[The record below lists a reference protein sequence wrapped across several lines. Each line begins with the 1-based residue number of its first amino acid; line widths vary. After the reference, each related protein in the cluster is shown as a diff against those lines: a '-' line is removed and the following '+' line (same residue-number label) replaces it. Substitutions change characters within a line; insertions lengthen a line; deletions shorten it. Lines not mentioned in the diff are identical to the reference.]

1 MTRQSLLALRKTA
14 HSDPFPRLSAQ
25 IGVRTAHSDPFS
37 RLSAQIGV
45 RNAHSDPFS
54 RLSAQVGAS
63 TAHSNQKS
71 CLSRRIIKKTDSGV
85 TPPSPVASFVISFWS
100 KYLLLGKQSQTREL
114 LKACR
119 QCHQHLLQL

>member
-25 IGVRTAHSDPFS
+25 V
-37 RLSAQIGV
+37 GV
-45 RNAHSDPFS
+45 RNAHSNPFS

-119 QCHQHLLQL
+119 QFHQHLLQL

>member
-1 MTRQSLLALRKTA
+1 MTPQSLLALRKTA

-25 IGVRTAHSDPFS
+25 V
-37 RLSAQIGV
+37 GV
-45 RNAHSDPFS
+45 RNAHSNPFS

-100 KYLLLGKQSQTREL
+100 KYLLLGKQSQTPEP

-119 QCHQHLLQL
+119 QFHQHLLQL